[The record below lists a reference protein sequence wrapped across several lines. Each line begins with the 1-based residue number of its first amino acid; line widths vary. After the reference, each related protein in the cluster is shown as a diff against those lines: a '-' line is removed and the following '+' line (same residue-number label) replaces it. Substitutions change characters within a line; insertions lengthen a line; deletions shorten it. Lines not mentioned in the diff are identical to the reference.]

1 MKMAESMLAQTN
13 KCALFMWQRML
24 AQLWKSLRGFR
35 ANIRGGGQRRR
46 KEEHRRC
53 IAELDKKRLTKM
65 SWMVQAGLLDMCW
78 RRSWF
83 RYISRR
89 RYTGNKEEVLDGSL
103 KVTQI
108 HAFFTTLL
116 MGREESVILNSWK
129 PRRGESLTKRDW
141 FSISQD
147 SIKSFLTQKIEV

>member
-24 AQLWKSLRGFR
+24 AQLRKFLRGFR
-35 ANIRGGGQRRR
+35 ANIRGGQRRR
-46 KEEHRRC
+46 KEELRRC

-65 SWMVQAGLLDMCW
+65 SWIVQAGLLDMCW

-83 RYISRR
+83 RYISSRR
-89 RYTGNKEEVLDGSL
+89 NTGNKEEVLDGSL

-116 MGREESVILNSWK
+116 MEREESVILNSWK
-129 PRRGESLTKRDW
+129 LRRGESLTKRDW
-141 FSISQD
+141 FSILRD
-147 SIKSFLTQKIEV
+147 SIKSFLTRKIEV